1 MQSRAGITVSF
12 RHGEIAAGAILLL
25 FAVAIVW
32 GSFEMPVGD
41 AGAPGPAYFPRA
53 LGTLLAL
60 ASVVLIARALR
71 LRPGAGDGISLGNRD
86 ITVTLLA
93 LVVLGLIFEAAGYV
107 LAATAFMLVLLR
119 AFSRLGWLA
128 SLIVAVITAIATYA
142 LFVKLLGVILPAGP
156 LPLP

>member
-71 LRPGAGDGISLGNRD
+71 LRPAGDGISLGNRD